1 MADDSGGASAILGV
15 IVGAL
20 LLGGVL
26 LFVFGG
32 FPGMK
37 GGGGDGPDINVE
49 VPAAPAAPAAP
60 SGQ

>member
-1 MADDSGGASAILGV
+1 MADDSGGSSAILGV

-26 LFVFGG
+26 LFIFGG
-32 FPGMK
+32 FPGT

-49 VPAAPAAPAAP
+49 VPSPSPP
-60 SGQ
+60 SGGQ